1 MGDAGVLAL
10 GSVRSAWA
18 VGLGACVALLSVG
31 SSCSSRSGGDEL
43 PSNVPPP
50 DGGSAG
56 SGGSGGARIDAPPP
70 PPVGAAGGETSVVVT
85 VSTGG
90 KPVVVADTG
99 GSGSGSVAG
108 AGGAGG
114 VSGAGGAGSLCQAP
128 ALVAPGCV
136 QALESESLV
145 ALCNGSDDD
154 CDGSVDEGC
163 KCEPGSVQPCFLGE
177 PGRRHVGACVDGEQ
191 VCVRNGEL
199 ETRWGECKGGILPKP
214 EACDTLDNDCN
225 GCVDDFDDC
234 KPTGSCPGPGDPRI
248 PTGQPLAP
256 YPLRGRDFFMGDAT
270 GWSWTVVGGPCDAL
284 NASSPSFVLTDASSE
299 TATLTPKLSGDYT
312 VTMTVTLPDGSLFT
326 CTWIVHIQ
334 GPGLRVEMCYPE
346 SSTQDLDLYLKQPG
360 KTTPWFTGEAQFST
374 SLDQCCWANC
384 EANLR
389 GGSVMPAP
397 AQPVTRADWGYPTSP
412 LALCEGGPQGASWRS
427 VGFCASPRLDID
439 NNLQEGTGLPENI
452 NVDAPREGETFR
464 IMVAN
469 FTGALSHPLVNVYC
483 DGHRTATI
491 GAAPDQVPNFSGTSG
506 SIGIGALW
514 RVADVTTHVT
524 GTQTS
529 CTVSVLHAP
538 GSPTAFDVTYDDP
551 RF

>member
-50 DGGSAG
+50 NGGSAG

-70 PPVGAAGGETSVVVT
+70 PPVGAAGGEKSVVVT

-90 KPVVVADTG
+90 KPVVVANTG
-99 GSGSGSVAG
+99 GSGSVSG

-114 VSGAGGAGSLCQAP
+114 ASGAGGAGSLCQPP

-284 NASSPSFVLTDASSE
+284 NASSPSFVLSDASAE

-389 GGSVMPAP
+389 GDSVMPAP
-397 AQPVTRADWGYPTSP
+397 VQPVTRADWGYPTSP
-412 LALCEGGPQGASWRS
+412 LALCEGGPQGPSWQG

-483 DGHRTATI
+483 DGHRAATI

-506 SIGIGALW
+506 SISIGALW

-538 GSPTAFDVTYDDP
+538 ASPTAFDVTYDDP